1 MTNKPTLV
9 IAYESLGNGLTHQP
23 PVSPKRRSGYE
34 FLMLVDDGT
43 KDGGA
48 VLMILPSS
56 TSDDQLHAVAD
67 TMGWDITAIERRQK

>member
-1 MTNKPTLV
+1 MTDTLTPV
-9 IAYESLGNGLTHQP
+9 IAYESLCNGLTHQP